1 MPPSSF
7 TKVYSIGNAL
17 VDEFIRDVNKFEA
30 LVSFFKLAVE
40 PKCADRKVGLLD
52 YYKNCFTSADAMEAI
67 KIEAAKCS

>member
-1 MPPSSF
+1 
-7 TKVYSIGNAL
+7 
-17 VDEFIRDVNKFEA
+17 VNKFEA